1 MKLPSEFEARTLE
14 WMGEETYRALEAAL
28 QTEPPVSI
36 RVNRTKWSGEV
47 AGEPVLWASAGV
59 YLSQRPT
66 FTFDPLF
73 HAGCYY
79 VQEASSMF
87 VEQVLRTYITGPV
100 VMLDLCAAPGG
111 KSTHARSVLPVGRFI
126 YRNGPLLHSIRC
138 FMLVAIMCKKHLP
151 CLWNRYYA
159 LILPDL

>member
-36 RVNRTKWSGEV
+36 RVNRTKNRYFGH
-47 AGEPVLWASAGV
+47 LQGV
-59 YLSQRPT
+59 
-66 FTFDPLF
+66 
-73 HAGCYY
+73 
-79 VQEASSMF
+79 
-87 VEQVLRTYITGPV
+87 
-100 VMLDLCAAPGG
+100 
-111 KSTHARSVLPVGRFI
+111 I

>member
-47 AGEPVLWASAGV
+47 TGEPVLWGIRRGF

-66 FTFDPLF
+66 FTFD
-73 HAGCYY
+73 
-79 VQEASSMF
+79 
-87 VEQVLRTYITGPV
+87 
-100 VMLDLCAAPGG
+100 
-111 KSTHARSVLPVGRFI
+111 
-126 YRNGPLLHSIRC
+126 RC
-138 FMLVAIMCKKHLP
+138 FMLVAIMCKKRLP

-159 LILPDL
+159 LILPGLW

>member
-1 MKLPSEFEARTLE
+1 MKLPSEFEARTLG
-14 WMGEETYRALEAAL
+14 WMGEETYRALETAL

-36 RVNRTKWSGEV
+36 RINRNKWDKEV
-47 AGEPVLWASAGV
+47 PGEPVPWSSTGG

-87 VEQVLRTYITGPV
+87 VEQVLRT
-100 VMLDLCAAPGG
+100 
-111 KSTHARSVLPVGRFI
+111 
-126 YRNGPLLHSIRC
+126 
-138 FMLVAIMCKKHLP
+138 
-151 CLWNRYYA
+151 
-159 LILPDL
+159 

>member
-47 AGEPVLWASAGV
+47 AENRYFGHLQGVL
-59 YLSQRPT
+59 
-66 FTFDPLF
+66 
-73 HAGCYY
+73 
-79 VQEASSMF
+79 
-87 VEQVLRTYITGPV
+87 
-100 VMLDLCAAPGG
+100 
-111 KSTHARSVLPVGRFI
+111 FI
-126 YRNGPLLHSIRC
+126 GNGPLLHSIRC

>member
-47 AGEPVLWASAGV
+47 TGEPVLWASAGV
-59 YLSQRPT
+59 YLSQR
-66 FTFDPLF
+66 
-73 HAGCYY
+73 
-79 VQEASSMF
+79 
-87 VEQVLRTYITGPV
+87 
-100 VMLDLCAAPGG
+100 
-111 KSTHARSVLPVGRFI
+111 
-126 YRNGPLLHSIRC
+126 LLHSIRC
-138 FMLVAIMCKKHLP
+138 FMLVAIMCKKRLP

-159 LILPDL
+159 LILPGLW

>member
-66 FTFDPLF
+66 FT
-73 HAGCYY
+73 
-79 VQEASSMF
+79 
-87 VEQVLRTYITGPV
+87 
-100 VMLDLCAAPGG
+100 
-111 KSTHARSVLPVGRFI
+111 
-126 YRNGPLLHSIRC
+126 SIRC
-138 FMLVAIMCKKHLP
+138 FMLVAIMCKKRLP

>member
-66 FTFDPLF
+66 
-73 HAGCYY
+73 
-79 VQEASSMF
+79 
-87 VEQVLRTYITGPV
+87 
-100 VMLDLCAAPGG
+100 
-111 KSTHARSVLPVGRFI
+111 
-126 YRNGPLLHSIRC
+126 LHSIRC

>member
-47 AGEPVLWASAGV
+47 TGEPVLWASAGV

-73 HAGCYY
+73 
-79 VQEASSMF
+79 
-87 VEQVLRTYITGPV
+87 
-100 VMLDLCAAPGG
+100 
-111 KSTHARSVLPVGRFI
+111 
-126 YRNGPLLHSIRC
+126 
-138 FMLVAIMCKKHLP
+138 MLVAIMCKKRLP

>member
-47 AGEPVLWASAGV
+47 TGEPVLWASAGV

-66 FTFDPLF
+66 F
-73 HAGCYY
+73 
-79 VQEASSMF
+79 
-87 VEQVLRTYITGPV
+87 YIRSV
-100 VMLDLCAAPGG
+100 VSCWLLLC
-111 KSTHARSVLPVGRFI
+111 ARSVFHVCGTGITHLYYRACGDARF
-126 YRNGPLLHSIRC
+126 
-138 FMLVAIMCKKHLP
+138 MCCSRWQVYSCAFQFFP
-151 CLWNRYYA
+151 
-159 LILPDL
+159 

>member
-47 AGEPVLWASAGV
+47 TGEPVLWASAGV
-59 YLSQRPT
+59 YLSQRP
-66 FTFDPLF
+66 
-73 HAGCYY
+73 
-79 VQEASSMF
+79 
-87 VEQVLRTYITGPV
+87 I
-100 VMLDLCAAPGG
+100 
-111 KSTHARSVLPVGRFI
+111 
-126 YRNGPLLHSIRC
+126 LHSIRC
-138 FMLVAIMCKKHLP
+138 FMLVAIMCKKRLP

-159 LILPDL
+159 LILPGLW

>member
-36 RVNRTKWSGEV
+36 RVNRTK
-47 AGEPVLWASAGV
+47 L
-59 YLSQRPT
+59 
-66 FTFDPLF
+66 
-73 HAGCYY
+73 
-79 VQEASSMF
+79 QENRYF
-87 VEQVLRTYITGPV
+87 GHLQG
-100 VMLDLCAAPGG
+100 
-111 KSTHARSVLPVGRFI
+111 FI